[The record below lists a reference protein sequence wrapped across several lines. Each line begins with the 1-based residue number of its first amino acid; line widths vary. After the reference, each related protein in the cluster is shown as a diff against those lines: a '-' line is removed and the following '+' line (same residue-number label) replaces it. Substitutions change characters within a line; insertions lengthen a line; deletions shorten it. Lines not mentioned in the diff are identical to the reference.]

1 MLGTIGQMKSKHTD
15 GKWEL
20 RGNRLFVKDT
30 YKSIAIIEVQNN
42 FDIQKFKTIEDTE
55 QIANA
60 KLIAAAPDLLEA
72 LTHLV
77 HNGGLMKYV
86 SELEENSLLTEW
98 YNKSIN
104 VINKAT
110 K

>member
-1 MLGTIGQMKSKHTD
+1 MKSKHTD

-72 LTHLV
+72 LTECLSDLHYQIESK
-77 HNGGLMKYV
+77 HGAKAA
-86 SELEENSLLTEW
+86 SE
-98 YNKSIN
+98 YHSI
-104 VINKAT
+104 VKA
-110 K
+110 KNIIDKIKK

>member
-1 MLGTIGQMKSKHTD
+1 MSYTKGE
-15 GKWEL
+15 WEV

-60 KLIAAAPDLLEA
+60 KLITAAPDLLDA
-72 LTHLV
+72 LIKCSNINKIAREHI
-77 HNGGLMKYV
+77 
-86 SELEENSLLTEW
+86 SDELFEI
-98 YNKSIN
+98 IN
-104 VINKAT
+104 NAINKAT